1 MTGSG
6 TTGAG
11 PVQGFLVP
19 FAGRPTAEAPTA
31 GRRAADGLAMSG
43 GGWPATGRAVS
54 SEISELAT
62 AVVTGRG
69 RALPDSVSQQDLWD
83 GFFAARLGGLRF
95 ARRTFFGAGI
105 SRRHPAVNPLVED
118 VSQWSTAERMARFQ
132 REARPLAEA
141 AAREAVETAGLDPG
155 SLGLVAVV
163 SCTGYA
169 TPGVAIHLAD
179 VLRCDPG
186 VQRLDIGHM
195 GCHAG
200 LVALGT
206 VRDFVVARAA
216 PALVVAVELSSLHL
230 QPGVANG
237 LLHRSGPSWSDAQ
250 ASPARR
256 ETLDLEQVV
265 VHSLF
270 SDAAVAAVVEPRR
283 GSGGCT
289 GYAVVDVVARTDT
302 RAQGEMTWT
311 VTDHGFRMTL
321 SRRAPLTLAAEVAL
335 LVETLLARNG
345 VERTAVRHWAVHP
358 GGPRVLEVIG
368 ERLGLDPGELAA
380 SERVLRE
387 HGNCSSA
394 TVFLVLDE
402 VLATACAGDYVVA
415 LAFGPGLSLYGAL
428 LRVT

>member
-1 MTGSG
+1 MT
-6 TTGAG
+6 
-11 PVQGFLVP
+11 
-19 FAGRPTAEAPTA
+19 RPGTA
-31 GRRAADGLAMSG
+31 GAEPVPGLPRPIVGPRNGGAPATEAGVAGTEPVARSGWPSG
-43 GGWPATGRAVS
+43 GRVARLPVS
-54 SEISELAT
+54 ERAT

-69 RALPDSVSQQDLWD
+69 RALPDAVSQEELWD
-83 GFFAARLGGLRF
+83 GFFAARFSDLRF
-95 ARRTFFGAGI
+95 ARRTFFGAGVH
-105 SRRHPAVNPLVED
+105 RRHPAVNPLVED
-118 VSQWSTAERMARFQ
+118 VSRWSTAERMARFQ
-132 REARPLAEA
+132 GEARPLAEV

-155 SLGLVAVV
+155 RLGLVAVV

-179 VLRCDPG
+179 VLRCDPS

-206 VRDFVVARAA
+206 VRDFVVARAT
-216 PALVVAVELSSLHL
+216 PALVVSVELSSLHL
-230 QPGVANG
+230 QPGDADG
-237 LLHRSGPSWSDAQ
+237 SGGASGPV
-250 ASPARR
+250 SPGVRARPALR
-256 ETLDLEQVV
+256 EAHDLEQVV

-270 SDAAVAAVVEPRR
+270 SDAAVAAVVEPGR
-283 GSGGCT
+283 GSGRRA

-321 SRRAPLTLAAEVAL
+321 SRRAPLTLAAEVSL

-345 VERTAVRHWAVHP
+345 VERAAVRHWAVHP

-368 ERLGLDPGELAA
+368 ERLSLDPSELAA

-402 VLATACAGDYVVA
+402 VLGSASAGDYAVA